1 VAADAAAPTRTD
13 AEASLQKGA
22 DALVATGAPGVGLLS
37 RNGKRTIG
45 VTSGLGEVSTKTA
58 IRAHDRIRV
67 ASVAKTYTAT
77 VVLQL
82 VGEGKLRLADPVERW
97 LPGLVPHGNK
107 ISIRQ
112 LLNHTSGLADF
123 EYDPTVL
130 APYLAGDLSYAWAP
144 RKLVEIAV
152 SHPPLFAP
160 GNDESYSS
168 TNYLLAGLI
177 VEARTG
183 HTLGSELNRRI
194 FRPLHLHATSF
205 PTTARMP
212 NPHAHGYLVIKKPP
226 ATDVTGLYPFPW
238 AAGAII
244 SNAADTAT
252 FYRALLSGRL
262 LSPRLLHAMQTT
274 HAQKQVDIPGQR
286 YGLGLIRYSTPCG
299 TAWGHNG
306 AYPGYYIYDL
316 TSSDGRRQAVIEVN
330 SDPGSVPKATGLKSI
345 RLLTKAYCTG
355 A

>member
-1 VAADAAAPTRTD
+1 M
-13 AEASLQKGA
+13 
-22 DALVATGAPGVGLLS
+22 
-37 RNGKRTIG
+37 
-45 VTSGLGEVSTKTA
+45 
-58 IRAHDRIRV
+58 RANDRFRV
-67 ASVAKTYTAT
+67 ASIAKTYTAT

-82 VGEGKLRLADPVERW
+82 VGEGKLRLDDTVERW
-97 LPGLVPHGNK
+97 LPGLVPHGDA

-130 APYLAGDLSYAWAP
+130 APYLAGVLSHPWAP
-144 RKLVEIAV
+144 RELVQIAV

-160 GNDESYSS
+160 GTDESYSS

-183 HTLGSELNRRI
+183 HTLGSELNRRV

-212 NPHAHGYLVIKKPP
+212 NPRAHGYHVIDRPP

-238 AAGAII
+238 AAGAIV

-252 FYRALLSGRL
+252 FYGALLSGRL
-262 LSPRLLHAMQTT
+262 LSPRLLHAMETT
-274 HAQKQVDIPGQR
+274 HAQKHVDVAGQR
-286 YGLGLIRYSTPCG
+286 YGLGLQKYPTACG
-299 TAWGHNG
+299 TAWGHAG
-306 AYPGYYIYDL
+306 AYPGYYAYNF
-316 TSSDGRRQAVIEVN
+316 TSTDGRRQAALEVN
-330 SDPGSVPKATGLKSI
+330 ADPTSVGKATLLESI
-345 RLLTKAYCTG
+345 RLLAKAYCTAPLRSG
-355 A
+355 TP